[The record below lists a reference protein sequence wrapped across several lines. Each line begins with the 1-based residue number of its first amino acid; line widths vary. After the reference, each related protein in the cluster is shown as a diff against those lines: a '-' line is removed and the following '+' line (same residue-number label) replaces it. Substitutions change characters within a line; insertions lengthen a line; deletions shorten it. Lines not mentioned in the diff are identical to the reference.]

1 MKTNKI
7 INQMNTQK
15 AKAIIAFAFLF
26 VFGTIQ
32 LSAQTIYVNDTS
44 VTGDTYTSARGSDVT
59 GTGSSSAPYASIYKA
74 VTVAS
79 AGSTIK
85 VDAGT
90 YSTAFTVNKTLT
102 LQGTN
107 VGTLGSGTR
116 VAESIIKDV
125 VVTISG
131 SSVVVLDGFHI
142 YQTTTATGAT
152 VAVGNTPTTIQNC
165 KIERVGSTGG
175 VNAYGIQ
182 TTMSSTAAITI
193 QRNLFTGSLAGSLF
207 SSHRTWNSGIYSNGG
222 TNITI
227 TNNTMQNCRT
237 AISSDNQSS
246 GVTISNNTFSN
257 NGTHIAFGGS
267 AATSGSYALSGNTFA
282 VTSGLTTINL
292 SNVTTSFRLDL
303 TNNTFGST
311 AASSLSISQCF
322 DVENT
327 MVHKGGSS
335 KNGLITIQTGKL
347 FKTSTTTFANN
358 ISYATAGDAIY
369 VSSGTFTEAITL
381 NKAVNLYGN
390 NYNVNPNTGSW
401 AQNGS
406 RASESILSGVGI
418 TIATSGVEVSGF
430 KIINITSSGV
440 AIGNTNPAS
449 TYSNATIK
457 NNWITGLTNTH
468 PIWFTASSGQAYDG
482 FQILN
487 NRIENNTVSV
497 SSNLVTS
504 IDMWRSGNHTIS
516 GNYIDGG
523 KYNGIKSDGYQNS
536 TITGNYISNCKVAG
550 ISVQA
555 TYANNQVVSVTSN
568 TITGCQEG
576 IAVWSTVTT
585 YPNSKLTITDNNITM
600 NVGKLDINYPAIAIQ
615 NTSSGDGTA
624 NTVARNT
631 ITLNG
636 TFGSS
641 PYGVFP
647 SSASAAY
654 GILLLG
660 DVGRLNLTSNVID
673 GASVAGVNVSANY
686 LDMTGVMLLS
696 NFPIGEVSPVN
707 TALAGTINFANNDI
721 KGFKNGFSCY
731 NYTSPAL
738 AAIPNTTTLT
748 VNNNSIVP
756 TIGGYAFITA
766 TGGAGMDA
774 SCNWYG
780 STSYATVAS
789 RITGNVTFVS
799 FLVSGTDNEGGTIG
813 FQPQSGVC
821 TGVEVS
827 TPTTGSS
834 AAVFTS
840 ISQNEI
846 TFTFTKGN
854 GAKRIIVAKNAS
866 ESSTNPTN
874 NTSYASNAAYGSGD
888 ALDGYV
894 VYNNDGQSATI
905 TNLTAG
911 NLYYFSIYEYNYS
924 GANIQY
930 ATSVKYTTSATTL
943 QPDADADGVAD
954 ADDEY
959 PTDVNKAFNNR
970 YPSSSYATL
979 MFEDLWPG
987 KGDYDFNDLVL
998 NYQYN
1003 TITNAAN
1010 QVVEVRYSFVTR
1022 AIGGSLHNAFAFQL
1036 DSINPNKITSVTGS
1050 KATAASWLQLN
1061 SNGTE
1066 AGQGDNA
1073 NIVVFDDAYKLLP
1086 VQSGFSFVNVYQGSP
1101 DSGKDTTTIV
1111 VKFIDNGVIPSG
1123 GAVNYSSFGTNLF
1136 NPYIIL
1142 NQVRGK
1148 EVHLADRVPSAKVDA
1163 SFFGLEQDRTNPG
1176 TGTYYKTANNLP
1188 WAINISSSIPYPQ
1201 EKTDISEAYLKF
1213 IPWSTSNGATNQ
1225 TWYLDTEG
1233 NRNAS
1238 KLIIR

>member
-7 INQMNTQK
+7 SNQMNIQK
-15 AKAIIAFAFLF
+15 AKATIVF
-26 VFGTIQ
+26 VFLLIFATIQ
-32 LSAQTIYVNDTS
+32 SNAQTIYVNDTS

-74 VTVAS
+74 VTVATT
-79 AGSTIK
+79 GTTIK

-90 YSTAFTVNKTLT
+90 YSTAFTVNKNLT

-107 VGTLGSGTR
+107 AGTLGSGTR

-131 SSVVVLDGFHI
+131 TATVVLDGFHV

-152 VAVGNTPTTIQNC
+152 INVGNTPATIQNC
-165 KIERVGSTGG
+165 KIERVGATTG

-182 TTMSSTAAITI
+182 TPMSSTAAITI
-193 QRNLFTGSLAGSLF
+193 QRNLFTGSPASLF
-207 SSHRTWNSGIYSNGG
+207 STHKTWNSGIYSNGG
-222 TNITI
+222 SNITI

-237 AISSDNQSS
+237 AINSDNQSS

-257 NGTHIAFGGS
+257 NGTHIAFGGTT
-267 AATSGSYALSGNTFA
+267 ATSGSYTLSGNTFA
-282 VTSGLTTINL
+282 VTSGLSTINL

-311 AASSLSISQCF
+311 AASSLSLSQCF

-335 KNGLITIQTGKL
+335 KNGLITIQAGKL
-347 FKTSTTTFANN
+347 FKTSLTTFANN
-358 ISYATAGDAIY
+358 ITYATAGDAIY
-369 VSSGTFTEAITL
+369 TSSGTYTESITL

-430 KIINITSSGV
+430 KIININSTGGL

-449 TYSNATIK
+449 TYSNVTIK
-457 NNWITGLTNTH
+457 NNWITGLTNAH

-497 SSNLVTS
+497 STNLVTS

-516 GNYIDGG
+516 GNYIDAG

-550 ISVQA
+550 ISIQA

-568 TITGCQEG
+568 TISGCQEG

-631 ITLNG
+631 ITLSG

-654 GILLLG
+654 GVLLLG
-660 DVGRLNLTSNVID
+660 DVGRLNLTANVID
-673 GASVAGVNVSANY
+673 GASVAGLNVSANY

-696 NFPIGEVSPVN
+696 NFPVGEASPVN
-707 TALAGTINFANNDI
+707 TALTGTINFANNDI

-756 TIGGYAFITA
+756 TTGGYAFITA
-766 TGGAGMDA
+766 SGGAGMDA

-789 RITGNVTFVS
+789 KITGNVTFVLS
-799 FLVSGTDNEGGTIG
+799 
-813 FQPQSGVC
+813 
-821 TGVEVS
+821 
-827 TPTTGSS
+827 
-834 AAVFTS
+834 
-840 ISQNEI
+840 
-846 TFTFTKGN
+846 
-854 GAKRIIVAKNAS
+854 
-866 ESSTNPTN
+866 
-874 NTSYASNAAYGSGD
+874 
-888 ALDGYV
+888 
-894 VYNNDGQSATI
+894 
-905 TNLTAG
+905 
-911 NLYYFSIYEYNYS
+911 
-924 GANIQY
+924 
-930 ATSVKYTTSATTL
+930 
-943 QPDADADGVAD
+943 
-954 ADDEY
+954 
-959 PTDVNKAFNNR
+959 
-970 YPSSSYATL
+970 
-979 MFEDLWPG
+979 
-987 KGDYDFNDLVL
+987 
-998 NYQYN
+998 
-1003 TITNAAN
+1003 
-1010 QVVEVRYSFVTR
+1010 
-1022 AIGGSLHNAFAFQL
+1022 
-1036 DSINPNKITSVTGS
+1036 
-1050 KATAASWLQLN
+1050 
-1061 SNGTE
+1061 
-1066 AGQGDNA
+1066 
-1073 NIVVFDDAYKLLP
+1073 
-1086 VQSGFSFVNVYQGSP
+1086 
-1101 DSGKDTTTIV
+1101 
-1111 VKFIDNGVIPSG
+1111 
-1123 GAVNYSSFGTNLF
+1123 
-1136 NPYIIL
+1136 
-1142 NQVRGK
+1142 
-1148 EVHLADRVPSAKVDA
+1148 
-1163 SFFGLEQDRTNPG
+1163 
-1176 TGTYYKTANNLP
+1176 
-1188 WAINISSSIPYPQ
+1188 
-1201 EKTDISEAYLKF
+1201 
-1213 IPWSTSNGATNQ
+1213 
-1225 TWYLDTEG
+1225 
-1233 NRNAS
+1233 
-1238 KLIIR
+1238 